1 MRITEKEL
9 SKLKQLD
16 RIEFRQVYKKIED
29 DFINF
34 EPFAFF
40 NQMLWLLFFVV
51 LLVIG
56 IYNISPESSLKL
68 FYLIP
73 LIFKIG
79 LFGFIG
85 LFILNVISFLS
96 NSKKKKHLINKY
108 FKVEENK

>member
-1 MRITEKEL
+1 MRVTEKEL

-16 RIEFRQVYKKIED
+16 RIEFRQIYKKID
-29 DFINF
+29 DEFMDF
-34 EPFAFF
+34 EPFVFF
-40 NQMLWLLFFVV
+40 NKMIWLLFFVV
-51 LLVIG
+51 IVVIG

-96 NSKKKKHLINKY
+96 NSKKKRHLIDKY